1 MDYIPIQA
9 SSVPTEQV
17 FSSAGETD
25 TLKQNHTSPI
35 LMKALQML
43 KFGLK
48 QDRLNFT
55 EGLITDEKAMQIDDS
70 SDADYLANLI
80 IEDPSD
86 AMNMLLEV
94 IRDADN
100 EEVMGNV

>member
-1 MDYIPIQA
+1 
-9 SSVPTEQV
+9 
-17 FSSAGETD
+17 
-25 TLKQNHTSPI
+25 
-35 LMKALQML
+35 ML

-48 QDRLNFT
+48 QDCLNFT
-55 EGLITDEKAMQIDDS
+55 EALITDEKAMQIDNS

>member
-1 MDYIPIQA
+1 
-9 SSVPTEQV
+9 
-17 FSSAGETD
+17 
-25 TLKQNHTSPI
+25 
-35 LMKALQML
+35 ML